1 MIVNLKIKLNLET
14 LSDFS
19 IRDLKEIQ
27 ICPDLNYFKKS
38 RELETSLEK
47 TFYQNLMYEFDESAR
62 ENILN
67 DNSIQSDSLNNSVN
81 IGDNIDQ
88 DNMSLYSQ
96 NLSEDSPQSMNF
108 EDNMK
113 LGNISNNI
121 YNVGPSYI
129 DGFSYIKSDEIKEYI
144 HRFGDGNKEIL
155 KNLPH
160 FKIFAN
166 SLNQLDKW
174 NSLLKPSSLETK
186 NKEDR
191 PKRLKKEEK
200 LFEFNSEN
208 EISRKEIF
216 DKEKKFPKDLP
227 ASLKNEKFHKR
238 KVKQYYH
245 YDQSM

>member
-1 MIVNLKIKLNLET
+1 
-14 LSDFS
+14 
-19 IRDLKEIQ
+19 
-27 ICPDLNYFKKS
+27 
-38 RELETSLEK
+38 
-47 TFYQNLMYEFDESAR
+47 MYEFDESAR

-67 DNSIQSDSLNNSVN
+67 DNSIQSDSLNNSIN

-88 DNMSLYSQ
+88 DNLSLYSQ
-96 NLSEDSPQSMNF
+96 NLSEESPSSQNF

-121 YNVGPSYI
+121 LNIGPSYL

-166 SLNQLDKW
+166 SLNQLDRW
-174 NSLLKPSSLETK
+174 NSLLKPSSSDTK

-191 PKRLKKEEK
+191 PKRLKKEDK

-208 EISRKEIF
+208 EVSRKEIF
-216 DKEKKFPKDLP
+216 DKEKKITKDIP
-227 ASLKNEKFHKR
+227 ASLRNEKFHKR
-238 KVKQYYH
+238 KVKQFYH